1 MKKIPSNNDREASE
15 VGNEETPTDPVA
27 TGNVN
32 WQAAAEDMTF
42 VDEGDVAEVQGAVA
56 LKKPGRE
63 RYFRAHSNKADYST
77 TLQVLEVKEDMEL
90 RGDYL
95 VHPELSTE
103 LSAFL
108 QGQQSMIKRKNVVL
122 CVDGGGQIFVW
133 PVAAVGSDNQWHRS
147 ARKAVEEARS
157 KWIRMIPAHAGYR
170 IFHPTTPIPE
180 PEWPDTP
187 FGELLDSAFEG
198 RIIDSMDH
206 PVIEYLAGEGQVSEA
221 GK

>member
-1 MKKIPSNNDREASE
+1 MDITEDSENEKNSRLDKPVKKGGID
-15 VGNEETPTDPVA
+15 
-27 TGNVN
+27 
-32 WQAAAEDMTF
+32 WAAAAKDMTF
-42 VDEGDVAEVQGAVA
+42 VDEGDVVEAQGAVA
-56 LKKPGRE
+56 LRKPGKE
-63 RYFRAHSNKADYST
+63 RYFRVHSNETDYST

-95 VHPELSTE
+95 VHTELSTE

-108 QGQQSMIKRKNVVL
+108 QDQQSMIKRKNVVL

-157 KWIRMIPAHAGYR
+157 KWIRMIPANAGYR
-170 IFHPTTPIPE
+170 IFHPTSPMPE

-198 RIIDSMDH
+198 RVIDSMDH
-206 PVIEYLAGEGQVSEA
+206 PVIEYLAGEGQVSEE

>member
-1 MKKIPSNNDREASE
+1 MDITEDSENEKNSRLDKPVKKGGID
-15 VGNEETPTDPVA
+15 
-27 TGNVN
+27 
-32 WQAAAEDMTF
+32 WAAAAKDMTF
-42 VDEGDVAEVQGAVA
+42 VDEGDVAEAQGAVA
-56 LKKPGRE
+56 LRKPGKE
-63 RYFRAHSNKADYST
+63 RFFQAHPNKADYST
-77 TLQVLEVKEDMEL
+77 ALTVLEIKEDMEL

-95 VHPELSTE
+95 VHTELSTE

-108 QGQQSMIKRKNVVL
+108 QDQQSMIKRKNVVL

-157 KWIRMIPAHAGYR
+157 KWIRMIPANAGYR
-170 IFHPTTPIPE
+170 IFHPTSPMPE

-198 RIIDSMDH
+198 RVIDSMDH
-206 PVIEYLAGEGQVSEA
+206 PVIEYLAGEGQVSEE